1 MSKTYTIA
9 SPAAIVGGVA
19 ASAGATALLVRD
31 AFATGWTVELALMP
45 VLVGLTILS
54 AHVAW
59 GALRSGRVISAV
71 GLYAL
76 AVLGSGLIVYEQMGR
91 RAETRDVKMA
101 TVTASVTQRQH
112 AEQMLREAE
121 EILAKHRA
129 ARDSECASGKG
140 KKCDGLGYTVSTWEA
155 AVAGHEVKLAKL
167 GPDRPI
173 DSRADRIAGFA
184 ALFGLPPGP
193 AKNAVALFEPVALP
207 LFLELGSILL
217 FGYGLGR
224 VRAREKPDP
233 AIAPVPKDEPIAPIA
248 NDNRKGPIAKADA
261 LQDLQTLLKIGQT
274 VPSQDWLKDRWQLS
288 SKGTVSKWVSEW
300 ETDGVIPH
308 RMRAGKCNTLEA
320 A

>member
-59 GALRSGRVISAV
+59 GALRNRRVISAV

-91 RAETRDVKMA
+91 RAEVRDVKVA

-233 AIAPVPKDEPIAPIA
+233 AIAPVPKDEPMKTAPSGGSKAPFTKDAALA
-248 NDNRKGPIAKADA
+248 NLLA
-261 LQDLQTLLKIGQT
+261 LHKVGQDI
-274 VPSQDWLKDRWQLS
+274 PSQDWLAQKWGV
-288 SKGTVSKWVSEW
+288 SKGCVSKWLSDW
-300 ETDGVIPH
+300 SHDDLIPD
-308 RMRAGKCNTLEA
+308 RVRVGKCKMIEA